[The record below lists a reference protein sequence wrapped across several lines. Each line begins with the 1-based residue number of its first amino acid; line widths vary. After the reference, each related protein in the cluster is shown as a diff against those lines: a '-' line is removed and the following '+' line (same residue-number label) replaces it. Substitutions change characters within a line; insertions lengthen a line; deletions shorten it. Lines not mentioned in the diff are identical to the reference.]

1 MEESLIYKRNY
12 NEIFKNK
19 EDIMKV
25 IFTLKAGNKAA
36 ENFCRDM
43 EMTPQEYERLKDIC
57 RAINSKAGE
66 ECASAYIHQI

>member
-1 MEESLIYKRNY
+1 
-12 NEIFKNK
+12 
-19 EDIMKV
+19 MKV
-25 IFTLKAGNKAA
+25 IVTLKAGNKAV

-66 ECASAYIHQI
+66 